1 MLAEK
6 WTCEHSSDILGNEII
21 VNTIKTEL
29 NKEPNQTWLIFGGT
43 GSGKSNMISSILKEE
58 GYTTTV
64 FDASFKR
71 SVKSIKS
78 KAEEVVKHNHFC
90 KKAIVFDEFEHVVE
104 ENFGAVVLID
114 FIKTLTQVP
123 VFVIM
128 NTMVKLRVLKLCTKF
143 KYNVCDMC
151 KPDQN
156 VLLNRIQKF
165 VKKEKIKIKKK
176 DILERLQIFQTDIRK
191 LINSLEF
198 SFQSESN
205 TNTFSKFDN
214 LFSVNYVLENVRNT
228 DKKIKVVE
236 SDIFASV
243 PIVHENYIVITDS
256 YYHATISRLLSEC
269 DIFHTYIYG
278 TQAWDLLYTC
288 AICGVLMPCLKA
300 HTKQV
305 SKYGTIL
312 SRISNAQTK
321 DKAVKSLM
329 TTLNVTTLPQIG
341 ACKLLHNNLD
351 MNKKLMT
358 TLNNVVKF

>member
-6 WTCEHSSDILGNEII
+6 WKCKHSSDILGNEIT
-21 VNTIKTEL
+21 VNEIRTEL
-29 NKEPNQTWLIFGGT
+29 HNGSNHTWLIFGGT
-43 GSGKSNMISSILKEE
+43 GSGKSKMISCILNEH

-78 KAEEVVKHNHFC
+78 KAEEVIKHSHFC
-90 KKAIVFDEFEHVVE
+90 KTAIVFDEFEHVVE

-128 NTMVKLRVLKLCTKF
+128 NTMVKLRVLKFCTKF
-143 KYNVCDMC
+143 EYQVFDMC
-151 KPDQN
+151 TPDEN
-156 VLLNRIQKF
+156 ILLNSIQKF
-165 VKKEKIKIKKK
+165 VKKEKIKIKKRA
-176 DILERLQIFQTDIRK
+176 ILERIHIFQTDIRK

-198 SFQSESN
+198 PLQPESS

-214 LFSVNYVLENVRNT
+214 LFSVNYVLENQSNT
-228 DKKIKVVE
+228 DKNIKVVE

-243 PIVHENYIVITDS
+243 PILHENYPSIAKS
-256 YYHATISRLLSEC
+256 CKHAMISKLLSEC
-269 DIFHTYIYG
+269 DIFHTYIYS
-278 TQAWDLLYTC
+278 TQAWELLYMC
-288 AICGVLMPCLKA
+288 AICGVLIPCLVAEKK
-300 HTKQV
+300 HV

-321 DKAVKSLM
+321 DKAVKLLFSS
-329 TTLNVTTLPQIG
+329 LNVTTLPQIG
-341 ACKLLHNNLD
+341 ACKLLQNKLNIS
-351 MNKKLMT
+351 KKLTT